1 MPAPKIKTP
10 TFLPSIFTSGNL
22 FCGLLAIM
30 EAYKGN
36 SYRGAWLI
44 ILAAFFD
51 STDGMVARLTHQTSR
66 FGVELDSLSDMVS
79 FVVAPVMLIYPLC
92 LLDLNLAGILA
103 GFAFVVSGAIR
114 LARFNVEQKNLL
126 EKGGF
131 VGLPTP
137 AAGGA
142 IAGFLIFSNY
152 IQGSLLFPGLI
163 PFFLALLALLMV
175 EYPPFPKL
183 AQKSLRSYVIYSLM
197 VLAMIGLVIRP
208 QLVIFPI
215 VFGYILFGLVR
226 RLVLKIASKRG
237 NRQARADKDN

>member
-1 MPAPKIKTP
+1 
-10 TFLPSIFTSGNL
+10 
-22 FCGLLAIM
+22 M
-30 EAYKGN
+30 EAFKGN

-51 STDGMVARLTHQTSR
+51 STDGMVARLTRQSSR

-79 FVVAPVMLIYPLC
+79 FVLAPVMLIYPLC
-92 LLDLNLAGILA
+92 LMELNLGGILA

-131 VGLPTP
+131 IGLPTP
-137 AAGGA
+137 AAAAA

-152 IQGSLLFPGLI
+152 LQGSLLFPRLV
-163 PFFLALLALLMV
+163 PFFLVLLALLMVSPV

-183 AQKSLRSYVIYSLM
+183 AAKSLRSYFIYSLL

-208 QLVIFPI
+208 QLVIFP
-215 VFGYILFGLVR
+215 VLFLYIIFGLVR
-226 RLVLKIASKRG
+226 RLVVKIASKRG
-237 NRQARADKDN
+237 KGTIPSH